1 MCYLVAYI
9 RGAEAEAV
17 REVDAFFGLGGGLSF
32 WRRLGNTCQCLL
44 CMILC
49 CVAAVSRDFWLCFF
63 VFFWGGI
70 LVLPD
75 GGTRILI
82 FTRLGLGHV

>member
-44 CMILC
+44 CMISIFNC
-49 CVAAVSRDFWLCFF
+49 AVLRPFRVTFCFF
-63 VFFWGGI
+63 LCLLGAICFCR
-70 LVLPD
+70 
-75 GGTRILI
+75 TYLI